1 MTQLDHL
8 LSRSISA
15 RDAIQAINLIR
26 QNPRLLAAQIW
37 HNYTPL
43 QMAAHHGYV
52 EMADQL
58 QAAGAKLDL
67 ISAIYLARVDLVR
80 TLVERNP
87 VLLRKH
93 APCGLSPLHIAA
105 AYGPLL
111 EMVQVLLSLGA
122 NVNDA
127 NNNSRRTPLFLACT
141 KPYEKAE
148 FLLVYGAD
156 IQAQDKHGFTVLHN
170 AAIYGDEEL
179 VDLLLRHGADL
190 DAQTEGR
197 QTP

>member
-1 MTQLDHL
+1 
-8 LSRSISA
+8 
-15 RDAIQAINLIR
+15 
-26 QNPRLLAAQIW
+26 
-37 HNYTPL
+37 
-43 QMAAHHGYV
+43 
-52 EMADQL
+52 
-58 QAAGAKLDL
+58 
-67 ISAIYLARVDLVR
+67 
-80 TLVERNP
+80 
-87 VLLRKH
+87 
-93 APCGLSPLHIAA
+93 
-105 AYGPLL
+105 
-111 EMVQVLLSLGA
+111 MVQVLLSLGA

-197 QTP
+197 QTPWALAVRWKHDAIAQRLWLASKPKGCRS